1 MFRLEGGNIDFQLGG
16 PATYFQLLV
25 MNPKGADSLLSSKD
39 NLGAWWGPRM
49 PICAP
54 SSYSRSRGLFAGVS
68 LEASTLHQDHKANQR
83 LYGREIAARK
93 IVLGAEVYMPS
104 ASRPLTGRW

>member
-1 MFRLEGGNIDFQLGG
+1 MFRLEGGNNYFQLGG

-25 MNPKGADSLLSSKD
+25 MNPKEVDSLLSSKD
-39 NLGAWWGPRM
+39 NLGAWWGWGPRM

-68 LEASTLHQDHKANQR
+68 REASTLHQDHKANQR
-83 LYGREIAARK
+83 LYGRESAARET
-93 IVLGAEVYMPS
+93 AF
-104 ASRPLTGRW
+104 GRNRFEQVRAGKD

>member
-39 NLGAWWGPRM
+39 NLGAWWEPRM

-54 SSYSRSRGLFAGVS
+54 SSYPRSRGLFACIFM
-68 LEASTLHQDHKANQR
+68 EEFTLRQLRKTNKR
-83 LYGREIAARK
+83 LYGRESAARGT
-93 IVLGAEVYMPS
+93 VLGAEVSMPS